1 MASLIDLRRRIR
13 AVRNMQQITAAMK
26 MISAARLRRAQERV
40 IAARPYSQML
50 RRFLENVASSV
61 SDGDEAAG
69 NPLLARR
76 PEERIELLVLTAD
89 RGLAGAFSS
98 NVIKAVQKF
107 IAEHRSARVDLQL
120 LGRKG
125 GDFFR
130 RRHEHVSGDY
140 AGLFLR
146 AVEYGQATSIAGK
159 VMQRFIDAEIDAV
172 YLIGNEFKSVAAQVM
187 NVTRL
192 LPVDIPQTGER
203 VSYIYEQPPSE
214 ILEELL
220 PRYVEMSVYRA
231 MLESS
236 AAEHAARMTAM
247 DAASSN
253 AVDVIENL
261 TLHLNRVRQ
270 ASITKEIIE
279 IVSGAAALG

>member
-1 MASLIDLRRRIR
+1 
-13 AVRNMQQITAAMK
+13 MQQITGAMK
-26 MISAARLRRAQERV
+26 MISAARLRRAQDRV

-50 RRFLENVASSV
+50 RRFLENVA
-61 SDGDEAAG
+61 AAANTEEITG

-76 PEERIELLVLTAD
+76 PEERIEVLVLTAD

-107 IAEHRSARVDLQL
+107 IAEHRNARVDLQL
-120 LGRKG
+120 MGRKG
-125 GDFFR
+125 RDFFR
-130 RRHEHVSGDY
+130 RRHEHISGDY

-146 AVEYGQATSIAGK
+146 VVEYDQAIAIARK

-172 YLIGNEFKSVAAQVM
+172 YLIGNEFKSMAAQIM
-187 NVTRL
+187 TVTRL
-192 LPVDIPQTGER
+192 LPVDMPETGER

-253 AVDVIENL
+253 AAEMIENL
-261 TLHLNRVRQ
+261 TLYLNRVRQ

>member
-13 AVRNMQQITAAMK
+13 AVRNMQQITNAMK
-26 MISAARLRRAQERV
+26 MISAARLRRAQDRV
-40 IAARPYSQML
+40 IAARPYAHML
-50 RRFLENVASSV
+50 RRFLENVA
-61 SDGDEAAG
+61 AAVANSEEVAA
-69 NPLLARR
+69 NPLLAQW
-76 PEERIELLVLTAD
+76 PENRIEVLVITAD

-98 NVIKAVQKF
+98 NVIKAVQRF
-107 IAEHRSARVDLQL
+107 IAEHRNAQVELEL
-120 LGRKG
+120 MGRKG
-125 GDFFR
+125 RDFFR
-130 RRHEHVSGDY
+130 RRHEHVSGEHV
-140 AGLFLR
+140 GLFLR
-146 AVEYGQATSIAGK
+146 TAQYDQALAIARK

-172 YLIGNEFKSVAAQVM
+172 YIIGNEFKSIATQVM
-187 NVTRL
+187 SVTRL
-192 LPVDIPQTGER
+192 LPVEMPQGDQR
-203 VSYIYEQPPSE
+203 VSYIYEQPPAE
-214 ILEELL
+214 VLQDLL

-247 DAASSN
+247 DAESSN
-253 AVDVIENL
+253 AGEMIDNL